1 VDFDDTADEARFRA
15 EAQAWLAANAVPKG
29 HPDDFSSGFFRHGAD
44 WTVLDERC
52 RKWQRTLF
60 DGGWAGIS
68 YPPGFGGRG
77 GTTMQEIIF
86 AEEMS
91 RFGVHSGP
99 FMVAHSMVG
108 PAILEY
114 GTDQQRERF
123 IEPMLRGEEM
133 WCQLFSEPGSGS
145 DLASLSTQAVRDGD
159 EWVVN
164 GQKVWTS
171 NADLCEWGI
180 LLARTDATAPKHRG
194 ITYFLL
200 DMHTPGIEIRP
211 LKQMTGDSHFS
222 EVFFTDVRIPAEN
235 VLGGE
240 PRVNDGWRAAIHTL
254 ANERNMIGSVAADE
268 DLEAVLSLAR
278 SSGHVDDVRSR
289 QELALVKTNIELLR
303 FLGYRM
309 QTALSRGDAPGPET
323 SLIKLLY
330 GQHMRHATS
339 LGKQLLG
346 AEGMLD
352 GTPSGWSAYVGYRF
366 VWAPQF
372 GIAGGTNEVQR
383 NIIGERVL
391 GLPPEPRSPA
401 AVPGKAETGH

>member
-1 VDFDDTADEARFRA
+1 VDFEDTPYEAGFRA
-15 EAQAWLAANAVPKG
+15 EARAWLDANAIPKD
-29 HPDDFSSGFFRHGAD
+29 HPDDFSRGFFRPGAD
-44 WTVLDERC
+44 WSVLDESC

-68 YPPGFGGRG
+68 YPTEVGGRG
-77 GTTMQEIIF
+77 GTTMQEVIF
-86 AEEMS
+86 AQEMS
-91 RFGVHSGP
+91 RYGVHNGP

-114 GTDQQRERF
+114 GTHEQQARY

-145 DLASLSTQAVRDGD
+145 DLASLSTRAVRDGD

-171 NADLCEWGI
+171 NADMCEWGI
-180 LLARTDATAPKHRG
+180 LLARSDTGARKHKG

-211 LKQMTGDSHFS
+211 LRQMTGDAHFS
-222 EVFFTDVRIPAEN
+222 EVFFSDVRVPAEN

-240 PRVNDGWRAAIHTL
+240 ARVNDGWRAAIHTL
-254 ANERNMIGSVAADE
+254 ANERNMIGSASVGE
-268 DLEAVLSLAR
+268 DLEAVLGLAR
-278 SSGHVDDVRSR
+278 AAGCSDDPPTR
-289 QELALVKTNIELLR
+289 QKLAQVKTHVELLR

-309 QTALSRGDAPGPET
+309 QTALSQGRAPGPET
-323 SLIKLLY
+323 SVLKLLY
-330 GQHMRHATS
+330 GQHMRHAMA
-339 LGKQLLG
+339 LGKHLLG
-346 AEGMLD
+346 AEGMLLGD
-352 GTPSGWSAYVGYRF
+352 ASNWSGYVGYRF
-366 VWAPQF
+366 LWAPQF

-391 GLPPEPRSPA
+391 GLPAEPRPA
-401 AVPGKAETGH
+401 TAVPSGAQVEQ